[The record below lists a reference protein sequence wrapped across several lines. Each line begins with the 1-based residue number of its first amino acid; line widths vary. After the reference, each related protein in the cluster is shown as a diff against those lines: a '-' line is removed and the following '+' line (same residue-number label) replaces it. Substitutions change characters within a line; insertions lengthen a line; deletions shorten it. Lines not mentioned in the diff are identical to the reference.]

1 MELFLLL
8 SMFLPE
14 LFACARVHF
23 LRMGTLCATVQLL
36 GVLLLQEPPPPTSLF
51 VAILNTS
58 ALVTCCVMFSIKRM
72 CQTTTFL
79 LAKVKSCAVLQCC
92 VRHMLGCM
100 RSNVEC
106 TNGNSA
112 RQDHHHRRRRPVEW

>member
-51 VAILNTS
+51 VASNLLCYVFN
-58 ALVTCCVMFSIKRM
+58 C
-72 CQTTTFL
+72 L

-112 RQDHHHRRRRPVEW
+112 RQDHHHRRRRRRRPVEW